1 MRIGGAF
8 RLQLMTTNLSIFHL
22 HFSLPKHGSK
32 RKPPRQANP
41 GCANVKNTQK
51 RLSVQTEYG
60 DFSWRQLGS
69 LLRIV
74 FDREAVEGGKAKKL
88 RLPVADGDYAPPLD
102 SPGTPLWLCPIWTVS
117 PRITGLVPKT
127 PATGFSSPARIA
139 CNFISSY
146 KTRGVSILLALKIF
160 F

>member
-1 MRIGGAF
+1 
-8 RLQLMTTNLSIFHL
+8 MTTNLSIFH
-22 HFSLPKHGSK
+22 FSMPKHGSK

-41 GCANVKNTQK
+41 GCANVKNTQI

-102 SPGTPLWLCPIWTVS
+102 QPGDTPVVVPNLDRFPADHGAGAKD
-117 PRITGLVPKT
+117 PRYWI
-127 PATGFSSPARIA
+127 
-139 CNFISSY
+139 
-146 KTRGVSILLALKIF
+146 
-160 F
+160 